1 MNLPYVKVFGDL
13 SATVDLL
20 SDAEAGR
27 LLKSLLHYI
36 NGGEDE
42 LLGQEKLVFAMLKSQ
57 IDRDSASY
65 AAFTDKQRENGKKG
79 GRPPKANAFSENP
92 KNPSLFSE
100 TQKSQEKEKD
110 KEKDKEEDED
120 KDIKGA
126 KAPSRARKAAPDVL
140 SSLASEV
147 QAAFRDFVA
156 MRVKMRKPMTDRAI
170 ALAVGKLL
178 EVAGDD
184 PSAQVAAINR
194 TIEHGWQTFYPDDRP
209 AQTARSG
216 TIHPIKRVNAQQYT
230 QREYTAEEFDNLFE
244 EL

>member
-57 IDRDSASY
+57 IDRDAASY

-79 GRPPKANAFSENP
+79 GRPTKANAFSKNP
-92 KNPSLFSE
+92 KNPGLFSE
-100 TQKSQEKEKD
+100 TQKSQE

-126 KAPSRARKAAPDVL
+126 KAPSRARKPAPDVL
-140 SSLASEV
+140 SSLAPEV

-230 QREYTAEEFDNLFE
+230 QREYTTEELDNLFE

>member
-1 MNLPYVKVFGDL
+1 MKLPYVKVFGDL

-65 AAFTDKQRENGKKG
+65 AAFADKQRENGKKG

-92 KNPSLFSE
+92 KNPSLFSK
-100 TQKSQEKEKD
+100 TQKSQEKDKD
-110 KEKDKEEDED
+110 KDKEEDKEKDED

-126 KAPSRARKAAPDVL
+126 PAPRARRKPTLDALSALAP
-140 SSLASEV
+140 EV
-147 QAAFRDFVA
+147 QEAFRDFVA
-156 MRVKMRKPMTDRAI
+156 ARVKMRKPMTDKAI

-178 EVAGDD
+178 SVAGDD
-184 PSAQVAAINR
+184 PAQQVATINR
-194 TIEHGWQTFYPDDRP
+194 TVEHGWQTFYPDDRR
-209 AQTARSG
+209 QTS
-216 TIHPIKRVNAQQYT
+216 QQT
-230 QREYTAEEFDNLFE
+230 RAAPDTNNIFLKMLVEEGQHE
-244 EL
+244 QTGHA

>member
-1 MNLPYVKVFGDL
+1 M
-13 SATVDLL
+13 
-20 SDAEAGR
+20 
-27 LLKSLLHYI
+27 LHYI

-57 IDRDSASY
+57 MDRDSASY

-92 KNPSLFSE
+92 KKPSLFSE

-140 SSLASEV
+140 SSLAPEV

-156 MRVKMRKPMTDRAI
+156 MRVKMRKPMTDKAI
-170 ALAVGKLL
+170 ALAIGKLIS
-178 EVAGDD
+178 VAGDD
-184 PSAQVAAINR
+184 PTQQVATINR
-194 TIEHGWQTFYPDDRP
+194 TVEHGWQTFYPDDRR
-209 AQTARSG
+209 QTS
-216 TIHPIKRVNAQQYT
+216 QQT
-230 QREYTAEEFDNLFE
+230 RAAPDTNNIFLKMLVEEGQHE
-244 EL
+244 QTGHA

>member
-57 IDRDSASY
+57 IDRDAASY

-79 GRPPKANAFSENP
+79 GRPPKANAFLENP
-92 KNPSLFSE
+92 KNSGLFSK
-100 TQKSQEKEKD
+100 TQKSQDKEKD

-126 KAPSRARKAAPDVL
+126 KAPSRARKPAPDVL
-140 SSLASEV
+140 SSLAPEV

-178 EVAGDD
+178 EVAGND
-184 PSAQVAAINR
+184 PAAQVAAINR

-230 QREYTAEEFDNLFE
+230 QREYTTEELDNLFE

>member
-57 IDRDSASY
+57 IDRDAASY

-92 KNPSLFSE
+92 KNPGLFSK
-100 TQKSQEKEKD
+100 TQKSQDKEKD
-110 KEKDKEEDED
+110 KEKDED

-126 KAPSRARKAAPDVL
+126 KAPSRARKPAPDVL
-140 SSLASEV
+140 SSLTPEV
-147 QAAFRDFVA
+147 QTAFRDFVA

-230 QREYTAEEFDNLFE
+230 QREYTTEELDNLFE

>member
-1 MNLPYVKVFGDL
+1 MKLPYVKVFGDS

-57 IDRDSASY
+57 IGRDAARW
-65 AAFTDKQRENGKKG
+65 AAFTDEQRETGKKG

-92 KNPSLFSE
+92 KNPILFAE

-140 SSLASEV
+140 SSLAPEV

-230 QREYTAEEFDNLFE
+230 QREYTTEELDNLFE

>member
-1 MNLPYVKVFGDL
+1 MKLPYVKVFGDL

-65 AAFTDKQRENGKKG
+65 AAFADKQRENGKKG

-92 KNPSLFSE
+92 KNPSLFSK
-100 TQKSQEKEKD
+100 TQKSQEK
-110 KEKDKEEDED
+110 DED

-126 KAPSRARKAAPDVL
+126 KAPSRARRKPTLNALSALAP
-140 SSLASEV
+140 EV
-147 QAAFRDFVA
+147 QEAFRDFVA
-156 MRVKMRKPMTDRAI
+156 ARVKMRKPMTDKAI
-170 ALAVGKLL
+170 ALAIGKLL
-178 EVAGDD
+178 SVAGDD
-184 PSAQVAAINR
+184 PAQQVATINR
-194 TIEHGWQTFYPDDRP
+194 TVEHGWQTFYPDDRP

-216 TIHPIKRVNAQQYT
+216 TLQPVKRVNAQQYS
-230 QREYTAEEFDNLFE
+230 QREYTNEQLDGLFE
-244 EL
+244 VLS

>member
-1 MNLPYVKVFGDL
+1 MKLPYVKVFGDL

-65 AAFTDKQRENGKKG
+65 AAFADKQRENGKKG
-79 GRPPKANAFSENP
+79 GRPPKANAFSKNP
-92 KNPSLFSE
+92 KNPSLFSK
-100 TQKSQEKEKD
+100 TQKSQEKD
-110 KEKDKEEDED
+110 KEKDKEKDED

-126 KAPSRARKAAPDVL
+126 KAPSRAHKPAPDVL
-140 SSLASEV
+140 SSLVPEV

-178 EVAGDD
+178 EVAGND
-184 PSAQVAAINR
+184 PAAQVAAINR
-194 TIEHGWQTFYPDDRP
+194 TIEHGWQTFYPDDCP

-216 TIHPIKRVNAQQYT
+216 TLQPVKRVNAQQYS
-230 QREYTAEEFDNLFE
+230 QREYTNEQLDGLFE
-244 EL
+244 VLS